1 MEGINPKKIKEVIT
15 MTIKELAGDIASQ
28 NNSFFKLN
36 DIEQIID
43 ELEAAT
49 NLKRMELHL
58 RYHIGANEQEYK
70 SWSKKNGGEYIKQ
83 NHKIVF
89 SSRRP
94 YYTEDEIDRME
105 ALCVKD
111 YDD

>member
-1 MEGINPKKIKEVIT
+1 
-15 MTIKELAGDIASQ
+15 MTIKEIAADIASQ
-28 NNSFFKLN
+28 NNSFFRLN

-49 NLKRMELHL
+49 SLKKTELHL
-58 RYHIGANEQEYK
+58 RYHIGADEQEYK
-70 SWSKKNGGEYIKQ
+70 AWSNKNGGEYIKQ
-83 NHKIVF
+83 AHKIVL